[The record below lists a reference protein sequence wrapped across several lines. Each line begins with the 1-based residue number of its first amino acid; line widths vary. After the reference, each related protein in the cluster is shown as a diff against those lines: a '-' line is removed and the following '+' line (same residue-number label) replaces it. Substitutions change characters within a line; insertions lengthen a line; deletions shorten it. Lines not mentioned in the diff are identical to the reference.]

1 MGDKELI
8 ETVAKIW
15 VSSGGDATG
24 FEMLYL
30 KIKAMIEYLKKKEG
44 A

>member
-15 VSSGGDATG
+15 VSSGATG